1 MDGDRE
7 RRGFH
12 GGCEYGFI
20 HSPTHPSGLKRI
32 RRGAG
37 QGRLNGAGL
46 FARIVSYRNRPERGE
61 RRFLFLARFI
71 NRFQLPPATT
81 STGRYGGAP
90 AAPSFR
96 REEEWRM

>member
-12 GGCEYGFI
+12 GGYEYGFI
-20 HSPTHPSGLKRI
+20 HRPTHPSALKRL

-37 QGRLNGAGL
+37 QRGLDGTGL
-46 FARIVSYRNRPERGE
+46 FARIVSYRQRPEQGRGE

-71 NRFQLPPATT
+71 NRFQLPPAAN
-81 STGRYGGAP
+81 STG
-90 AAPSFR
+90 
-96 REEEWRM
+96 